1 MRLAARISRAER
13 QLKGRPMDAWREWLR
28 PELIWFFIGL
38 LLLFAEMVIP
48 GLVVAFFAFGAWVV
62 AAVHLVHPLSI
73 NQQLALFIMASVL
86 SLALARS
93 WLKSMFTGYVS
104 SASDGSVDLGEFVG
118 QRAMVI
124 QTIAPQRPGRVEF
137 HGTTWPAEADGE
149 IAEGTVVEIRR
160 KDNLTL
166 RVRPV

>member
-1 MRLAARISRAER
+1 
-13 QLKGRPMDAWREWLR
+13 MDAWREWCR
-28 PELIWFFIGL
+28 PELIWFFLGL
-38 LLLFAEMVIP
+38 LLLFVEMVVP
-48 GLVVAFFAFGAWVV
+48 GLVIAFFAFGAWVV
-62 AAVHLVHPLSI
+62 AAVRLFYPLTL

-104 SASDGSVDLGEFVG
+104 SRSDGSVDLGEFVG

-124 QTIAPQRPGRVEF
+124 QKITPKLPGRVEF
-137 HGTTWPAEADGE
+137 HGTTWQAEADGE
-149 IAEGTVVEIRR
+149 IAEGSVVEITN

-166 RVRPV
+166 KVRLV